1 MLVSGYMLNIVC
13 PDVSYAVPVGRKYK
27 MLGLLF
33 LPGSF
38 VSFSSSFE
46 TLGQSLMVVYC
57 VIRCSS
63 YFVFFLHFH
72 FLIFKQYFALQNLY

>member
-1 MLVSGYMLNIVC
+1 MLVSGYMLNVVR

-46 TLGQSLMVVYC
+46 TLGQSLMVEYC